1 MCRTEQADD
10 SSRSLLQEATSVPAI
25 LSTPFGATAPPST
38 NELPH
43 AVCGFAGR
51 FEEHFIEK
59 IKGGLTEPAVAL
71 QDVPQAKENKLA
83 DECCL

>member
-1 MCRTEQADD
+1 MRL
-10 SSRSLLQEATSVPAI
+10 R
-25 LSTPFGATAPPST
+25 
-38 NELPH
+38 
-43 AVCGFAGR
+43 GR

-83 DECCL
+83 DECRLWALCYTIPLARAVSVMRENGRIYMYSRIDFCLY